1 MNNEIINGVNDTQE
15 ENKPMTKEELNAIIS
30 EMPEKVSIGDA
41 VWFRDPLKK
50 MPLWP
55 MKDVT
60 NIMEVFPNEAVVD
73 GHLVCKYDN
82 AWQRKRGVT
91 PTKEDYENLFD
102 KCTQIEVEGDN
113 GILLKDKAGVYFYL
127 PEGEYWTSS
136 LTINDVGKY
145 LPYSITVADGKPEIS
160 ITSEPSALH
169 NIICIDKDV

>member
-82 AWQRKRGVT
+82 AWQK
-91 PTKEDYENLFD
+91 
-102 KCTQIEVEGDN
+102 I
-113 GILLKDKAGVYFYL
+113 
-127 PEGEYWTSS
+127 
-136 LTINDVGKY
+136 GK
-145 LPYSITVADGKPEIS
+145 SV
-160 ITSEPSALH
+160 
-169 NIICIDKDV
+169 V